1 MAEAPQIGEEIA
13 TQIGTLIT
21 SLSAGVGAMTEG
33 GSADAKNA
41 AAALARL
48 AKNAANQ
55 VAIAEAGGIAPLV
68 ELARG
73 GSSRAKESA
82 AGARLPRPVVRD
94 DG

>member
-41 AAALARL
+41 AAALAREVGPRAVL
-48 AKNAANQ
+48 RAAH
-55 VAIAEAGGIAPLV
+55 
-68 ELARG
+68 RG
-73 GSSRAKESA
+73 RRPGEMTL
-82 AGARLPRPVVRD
+82 GAQE
-94 DG
+94 

>member
-41 AAALARL
+41 AAALAPNSL
-48 AKNAANQ
+48 GNC
-55 VAIAEAGGIAPLV
+55 
-68 ELARG
+68 
-73 GSSRAKESA
+73 
-82 AGARLPRPVVRD
+82 
-94 DG
+94 